1 MKKTIIASQAFVLAL
16 VIGCASFQTNAAKL
30 LTSTALTVDAT
41 MKGWAT
47 YVVQNNI
54 SDVQQAPVKKAYS
67 QYQIAM
73 GGAQAAYTALIANGD
88 KNAWQQA
95 SAMLTASSSALTQL
109 VASITGG
116 K

>member
-1 MKKTIIASQAFVLAL
+1 MKKLQAL
-16 VIGCASFQTNAAKL
+16 VLVLMIGCASFQTTAAKL

-47 YVVQNNI
+47 YVVQNNV
-54 SDVQQAPVKKAYS
+54 SDAQQAPVKAAYS
-67 QYQIAM
+67 KYQIAM
-73 GGAQAAYTALIANGD
+73 TAAQAAYTALVANGD

-95 SAMLTASSSALTQL
+95 SAALTAASSGLTQL
-109 VASITGG
+109 VASLTGA